1 MFPDLLG
8 ARDKNNILVPFISFY
23 SISISFLRSISTMED
38 NAATGSNTTTAP
50 SVFEEDV
57 LTEEEL
63 DWWKA
68 MFVHRIIIVKV
79 VGLLSAMG
87 SAYIIY
93 KLAIDA
99 KDAADR
105 RKKLNRSFDRLLLGL
120 CISDFI
126 SSLSF
131 FFASW

>member
-1 MFPDLLG
+1 
-8 ARDKNNILVPFISFY
+8 
-23 SISISFLRSISTMED
+23 MED
-38 NAATGSNTTTAP
+38 NDATGSNTTTAP
-50 SVFEEDV
+50 SV

-87 SAYIIY
+87 SGYIIY
-93 KLAIDA
+93 KLVFDP
-99 KDAADR
+99 ADR

-126 SSLSF
+126 SSLSY